1 MSKTVKNIVYSLGL
15 VIYLGIM
22 VSLLCNFYMPLI
34 IVPVVACTW
43 GAIVLIGFLKD
54 LKRFKADIATDA
66 NKEWETDAKEYE
78 AIYEEE
84 PHDIEWKYET
94 VAIIGFTAMWVIYL
108 CLLYTSRCV

>member
-43 GAIVLIGFLKD
+43 GAIVLVGFLKD

-66 NKEWETDAKEYE
+66 NKEWEADAKEYE
-78 AIYEEE
+78 ATYEEE
-84 PHDIEWKYET
+84 PHDIEWRYET
-94 VAIIGFTAMWVIYL
+94 IAIIGFTAMWVIYL
-108 CLLYTSRCV
+108 IVGFAAR